1 MSRWMAAL
9 FVSALAF
16 AGAASAHH
24 SIAGYYDEG
33 RQVTLDGVIAQ
44 FQFVNPHPFLF
55 IEVKDGG
62 GRAAQWRLEMD
73 NRGELVAVGMTAETF
88 RVGDRVVVTGSPG
101 RNQPQA
107 LYIRRLDR
115 ASDGFRYEQIGFSPR
130 ISRPS
135 TR

>member
-9 FVSALAF
+9 SVSALAC
-16 AGAASAHH
+16 AGAVSAHH

-33 RQVTLDGVIAQ
+33 RQVTLDGVVAQ

-55 IEVKDGG
+55 VDVNDGN
-62 GRAAQWRLEMD
+62 RAAQWRLEMD

-88 RVGDRVVVTGSPG
+88 RVGDRVVVTGSLG
-101 RNQPQA
+101 RTQA
-107 LYIRRLDR
+107 QTLYIRRLDR
-115 ASDGFRYEQIGFSPR
+115 AADGFRYEQIGFSPR
-130 ISRPS
+130 ITRPS